1 MIAAVCVRWLEM
13 VTTASSTART
23 EAITPTLRPSGSFS
37 FSCSWWIS
45 SSAIVD
51 FRIIEVRMPSTDEQF
66 MREALALA
74 GQSAEA
80 GEVPVGAIVVVG
92 GAIAGVGSNASIAL
106 SDPTAHAEILAIRQ
120 AAARLANYRLT
131 GATLYCTLE
140 PCVMCGGAL
149 VAARVQRLVFGAR
162 DLRFGGVRSKFQV
175 ADSRASITASRGGE
189 GARRWNAWNCC
200 ARFSRLSAAD
210 KRRRPQ
216 SSPRGAARK
225 RPSPPCLP
233 MPQRRAAR
241 WEESPGSRQRPPP
254 DRRRRYGTAER
265 RVPRWQPAR

>member
-1 MIAAVCVRWLEM
+1 
-13 VTTASSTART
+13 
-23 EAITPTLRPSGSFS
+23 
-37 FSCSWWIS
+37 
-45 SSAIVD
+45 
-51 FRIIEVRMPSTDEQF
+51 MPSTDEQF

-140 PCVMCGGAL
+140 PCVMCAGAL
-149 VAARVQRLVFGAR
+149 VAARIQRLVFGAR

-175 ADSRASITASRGGE
+175 ADSAVLNHRVEVVEGVLAVECVELLRAFFEAQ
-189 GARRWNAWNCC
+189 
-200 ARFSRLSAAD
+200 
-210 KRRRPQ
+210 RRR
-216 SSPRGAARK
+216 
-225 RPSPPCLP
+225 
-233 MPQRRAAR
+233 
-241 WEESPGSRQRPPP
+241 
-254 DRRRRYGTAER
+254 
-265 RVPRWQPAR
+265 